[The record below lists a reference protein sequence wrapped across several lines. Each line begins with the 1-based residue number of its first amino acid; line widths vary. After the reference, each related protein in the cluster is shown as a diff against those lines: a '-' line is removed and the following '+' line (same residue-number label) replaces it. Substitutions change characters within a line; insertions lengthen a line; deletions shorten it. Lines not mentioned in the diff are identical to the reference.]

1 MLILGSDDVN
11 YLGTLL
17 VLLGLGA
24 GLYAAG
30 AFLELAARPEPITDD
45 DLVSEFANLVIAFN
59 AKEGKS
65 DAAD

>member
-30 AFLELAARPEPITDD
+30 VALELLSERPKPITDD
-45 DLVSEFANLVIAFN
+45 DLVSEFADLVVTFN
-59 AKEGKS
+59 SKEKP

>member
-11 YLGTLL
+11 YLATLF
-17 VLLGLGA
+17 VLLGLGM

-30 AFLELAARPEPITDD
+30 VALELLSERSKPITDD
-45 DLVSEFANLVIAFN
+45 DLVSEFADLVVTFN
-59 AKEGKS
+59 SKEKP

>member
-11 YLGTLL
+11 YLVALL
-17 VLLGLGA
+17 VLLGIGV

-30 AFLELAARPEPITDD
+30 VALDLLSERPKPITDD
-45 DLVSEFANLVIAFN
+45 DLVSEFADLVVTFN
-59 AKEGKS
+59 SKEKP